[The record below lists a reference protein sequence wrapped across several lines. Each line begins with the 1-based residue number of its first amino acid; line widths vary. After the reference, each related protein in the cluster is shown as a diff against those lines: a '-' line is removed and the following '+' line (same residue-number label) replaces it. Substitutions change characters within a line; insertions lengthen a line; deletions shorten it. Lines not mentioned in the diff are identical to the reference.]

1 MQARPIT
8 APTRCANAR
17 KPLCS
22 LSNLCSDLSQ
32 TFEAEVQ
39 QTVTIATALDF
50 ALLTRNC
57 YALSGIQV
65 GLTVR
70 FFASMQEFRLW
81 QKLNIRRLE
90 RVFTACGFKA
100 NSEDNDVLDEMTD
113 DQGGGKDDQGD

>member
-1 MQARPIT
+1 MIQQTDLADSHRKKLPHARPIVRMQARPIT

-57 YALSGIQV
+57 YALSTIQT
-65 GLTVR
+65 GLRVDAFLLTSVR
-70 FFASMQEFRLW
+70 VAPLP
-81 QKLNIRRLE
+81 
-90 RVFTACGFKA
+90 AGFLFVRDHTFY
-100 NSEDNDVLDEMTD
+100 EGV
-113 DQGGGKDDQGD
+113 